1 LLSNSS
7 VASEMMYKTFQ
18 QISLKMGQCLATSC
32 GGGHLEYIEKSLKK
46 NNPTIVYRKR
56 ITDDEQK
63 VMAIYYVALSLAR
76 QVKNISVQKI

>member
-1 LLSNSS
+1 
-7 VASEMMYKTFQ
+7 M
-18 QISLKMGQCLATSC
+18 
-32 GGGHLEYIEKSLKK
+32 
-46 NNPTIVYRKR
+46 IVYRKR